1 MAKQV
6 LAKNGGTL
14 TRYEK
19 GERPKGDIGRPKKY
33 ITLLKERGYNHSQV
47 IDTYQIMLSLTID
60 ELKEIYDNPQATIL
74 EKIIASG
81 LRQDLKTGKVD
92 VVETIINRTF
102 GKPKENI
109 ESNVN
114 HTINVVTKDESIKNE
129 IDKL

>member
-6 LAKNGGTL
+6 IAKNGGTL

-19 GERPKGDIGRPKKY
+19 GERPKGDIGRPKKFVS
-33 ITLLKERGYNHSQV
+33 LLKDRGYKHSE
-47 IDTYQIMLSLTID
+47 ITDTYQIMLSLTID
-60 ELKEIYDNPQATIL
+60 ELKEIYDHPNATIL

-92 VVETIINRTF
+92 VVETIINRTY

-114 HTINVVTKDESIKNE
+114 HTINVVTKDASIKNE

>member
-1 MAKQV
+1 MAK
-6 LAKNGGTL
+6 LIPAKNGGSL
-14 TRYEK
+14 MRYEK
-19 GERPKGDIGRPKKY
+19 GEKPKNFQKPKKY

-92 VVETIINRTF
+92 VAETIINRSF

-109 ESNVN
+109 ESNVT
-114 HTINVVTKDESIKNE
+114 HTINVVTKDDSIKNE

>member
-19 GERPKGDIGRPKKY
+19 GERPKGDIGRPKKFVS
-33 ITLLKERGYNHSQV
+33 LLKDRGYNHSE
-47 IDTYQIMLSLTID
+47 ITSTYQIMLSLTID
-60 ELKEIYDNPQATIL
+60 ELKEIYDNPNATIL

-81 LRQDLKTGKVD
+81 LRQDLKSGKVD

-114 HTINVVTKDESIKNE
+114 HTINVVTKDESIKKE

>member
-1 MAKQV
+1 MPKQV

-19 GERPKGDIGRPKKY
+19 GERPKGDIGRPKKFVS
-33 ITLLKERGYNHSQV
+33 LLKEKGYSHSQV

-81 LRQDLKTGKVD
+81 LRQDLKMGKMD
-92 VVETIINRTF
+92 VAETIVNRSF

-109 ESNVN
+109 ESNVT
-114 HTINVVTKDESIKNE
+114 HTINVVTKDDSIKKE

>member
-1 MAKQV
+1 MPKQV
-6 LAKNGGTL
+6 PAKNGGTL
-14 TRYEK
+14 TRYAK
-19 GERPKGDIGRPKKY
+19 GEKPAMNGRPKKFVS
-33 ITLLKERGYNHSQV
+33 LLKDRGYKHSE
-47 IDTYQIMLSLTID
+47 ITDTYQIMLSLTID

-92 VVETIINRTF
+92 VAETIINRSF

-109 ESNVN
+109 ESNVT
-114 HTINVVTKDESIKNE
+114 HTINVVTKDLTIKNE

>member
-1 MAKQV
+1 MAK
-6 LAKNGGTL
+6 LIPAKNGGML
-14 TRYEK
+14 MKYEK
-19 GERPKGDIGRPKKY
+19 GEKPKNFQKPKKY
-33 ITLLKERGYNHSQV
+33 ITLLKEKGYSYGQV

-81 LRQDLKTGKVD
+81 LRQDLKMGKMD
-92 VVETIINRTF
+92 VAETIVNRSF

-109 ESNVN
+109 ESNVT
-114 HTINVVTKDESIKNE
+114 HTINVITKDASIQNE

>member
-1 MAKQV
+1 MSKQIP
-6 LAKNGGTL
+6 AKNGGTL
-14 TRYEK
+14 TRYAK
-19 GERPKGDIGRPKKY
+19 GERPKGDIGRPKKFVS
-33 ITLLKERGYNHSQV
+33 LLKERGYTHSQV

-81 LRQDLKTGKVD
+81 LRQDLKAGKVE
-92 VVETIINRTF
+92 VAETIINRSF

-109 ESNVN
+109 ESNVT